1 MTRHDS
7 VPRRRPDPRESF
19 RRDVDRYA
27 HRERGTS
34 TFWQSLSVIGGVGW
48 PIVFASV
55 GGALVG
61 RWLHAQW
68 HTGSALTALLV
79 AVGAAVGMAVAWQV
93 IQPRQR

>member
-1 MTRHDS
+1 MTRPGS

-19 RRDVDRYA
+19 RRDVERYTR
-27 HRERGTS
+27 RERVTS

-48 PIVFASV
+48 PIVLASV

-68 HTGSALTALLV
+68 HTGTALTALLV
-79 AVGAAVGMAVAWQV
+79 AVGAAVGMAIAWQV
-93 IQPRQR
+93 IQPRRR